1 MAPQLLASPEEE
13 ESTMPSIGTA
23 EVVIIAGIVCLGVL
37 LVGGVAALFVWVI
50 RRSG

>member
-1 MAPQLLASPEEE
+1 MAPQMFSLPEEE

-37 LVGGVAALFVWVI
+37 LVGGVAALFIWVL
-50 RRSG
+50 RRS